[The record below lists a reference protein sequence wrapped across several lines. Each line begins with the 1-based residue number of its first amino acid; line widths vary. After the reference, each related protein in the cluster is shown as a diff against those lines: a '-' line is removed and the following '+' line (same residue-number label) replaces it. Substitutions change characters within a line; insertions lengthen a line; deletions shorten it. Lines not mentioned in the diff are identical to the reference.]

1 MEKKQLAHL
10 TGFRAIAAYFVLI
23 AHSADTAFSYSGVPV
38 AHQYVVYLAYFGMS
52 VFFVLSGFVIFYN
65 YSGKFHRGTWARDTY
80 EFAVARFARLF
91 PLYAVFL
98 LLSLQY
104 IPSPTFLDKTG
115 GFEAVAFGSY
125 LTLTQSWFNLQ
136 SITFAPAWSISTE
149 CFFYLCFALCMALP
163 SRARPASQVKKSA
176 VIACVVILAAL
187 CGMFRHQRIVTQL
200 LEYPFKMDS
209 SPNVWAWL
217 TYYSPY
223 VRVCEFIMGAS
234 SAKLYLAMKV
244 SVRSYQSRRPTD
256 RTRSGPTCHP
266 IPEPFPTSASVV
278 LTPSARR
285 SHDAPAVLLSGG
297 SPSAA
302 TRRGDA
308 AARAPGGSRPTG
320 PGATTPGPSRR
331 R

>member
-1 MEKKQLAHL
+1 MHGYFQYPVMMVPSMQGDLIRAVLKASPQTCSIFDPFAGSGTTLTEAMLNGLNYTGYDINPLAILVCRAKQGPFFA
-10 TGFRAIAAYFVLI
+10 RAIKDHL
-23 AHSADTAFSYSGVPV
+23 
-38 AHQYVVYLAYFGMS
+38 
-52 VFFVLSGFVIFYN
+52 
-65 YSGKFHRGTWARDTY
+65 
-80 EFAVARFARLF
+80 ARLLFEIRKDRSSGLEADF
-91 PLYAVFL
+91 PG
-98 LLSLQY
+98 
-104 IPSPTFLDKTG
+104 IEK
-115 GFEAVAFGSY
+115 
-125 LTLTQSWFNLQ
+125 WF
-136 SITFAPAWSISTE
+136 
-149 CFFYLCFALCMALP
+149 
-163 SRARPASQVKKSA
+163 K
-176 VIACVVILAAL
+176 
-187 CGMFRHQRIVTQL
+187 
-200 LEYPFKMDS
+200 
-209 SPNVWAWL
+209 PNVAIELSRIRRAIRELPTVQIRRFFWIALAESARL
-217 TYYSPY
+217 T
-223 VRVCEFIMGAS
+223 
-234 SAKLYLAMKV
+234 V

>member
-1 MEKKQLAHL
+1 MRWSRVQL
-10 TGFRAIAAYFVLI
+10 TVRWIMAAVEGAALVSLVASNAERPNGITDKRVVL
-23 AHSADTAFSYSGVPV
+23 PV
-38 AHQYVVYLAYFGMS
+38 ASVV
-52 VFFVLSGFVIFYN
+52 
-65 YSGKFHRGTWARDTY
+65 
-80 EFAVARFARLF
+80 
-91 PLYAVFL
+91 
-98 LLSLQY
+98 
-104 IPSPTFLDKTG
+104 
-115 GFEAVAFGSY
+115 
-125 LTLTQSWFNLQ
+125 
-136 SITFAPAWSISTE
+136 
-149 CFFYLCFALCMALP
+149 
-163 SRARPASQVKKSA
+163 
-176 VIACVVILAAL
+176 AAL
-187 CGMFRHQRIVTQL
+187 YGLGAMHRPLRFLSPL
-200 LEYPFKMDS
+200 LA
-209 SPNVWAWL
+209 VWIITPQVDHPKSDVINLSEGCFLGWFIGAPTGWISRRL
-217 TYYSPY
+217 T
-223 VRVCEFIMGAS
+223 RAS
-234 SAKLYLAMKV
+234 HSLPAASETPLAPRPVGSV